1 MKKHAESALLLLR
14 RARFINKIKHY
25 RRIATRFEK
34 TARNFFSMLVLAAA
48 MIWLR
53 KPV

>member
-1 MKKHAESALLLLR
+1 
-14 RARFINKIKHY
+14 NKLKHY

-34 TARNFFSMLVLAAA
+34 LARNFHSMLYLAAA

-53 KPV
+53 